1 MHYAASAQ
9 HKGWLGGN
17 EGGRGTS
24 SVHISHGKVPM
35 PHLVQPRSVLAV
47 RDLEASTRYYTE
59 VLGFLVDP
67 IEAPGWSFL
76 TRDSI
81 RLMLGECPDES
92 PASETGNHSWFL
104 HVMVEEVDALHR
116 EVVARG
122 ADVVVPIGNR
132 SHGHREF
139 VVQTPDGHRIMF
151 GEPLA
156 EISEPDKNPE

>member
-1 MHYAASAQ
+1 MAQ
-9 HKGWLGGN
+9 
-17 EGGRGTS
+17 
-24 SVHISHGKVPM
+24 
-35 PHLVQPRSVLAV
+35 LVQPRSVLAV
-47 RDLEASTRYYTE
+47 RDLDASTRYYTD
-59 VLGFLVDP
+59 VLGFLRDP

-81 RLMLGECPDES
+81 CLMLGECPDES
-92 PASETGNHSWFL
+92 AASETGNHSWFL
-104 HVMVEEVDALHR
+104 HIMVQDVDALHD
-116 EVVARG
+116 EICARG

-156 EISEPDKNPE
+156 EIAEPHHRSE